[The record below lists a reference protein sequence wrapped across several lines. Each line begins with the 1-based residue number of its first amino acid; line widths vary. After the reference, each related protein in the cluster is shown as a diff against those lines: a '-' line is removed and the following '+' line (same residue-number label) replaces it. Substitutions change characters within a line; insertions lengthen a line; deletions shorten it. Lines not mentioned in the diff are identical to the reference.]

1 MIKFSA
7 EFISTDLKDCVSF
20 FILLVFCI
28 FAIVEA
34 DVVVVVVVSTNAF
47 GDKISFVDLFFNKK
61 SVSSNDVSKFCVF
74 NCTNEVSDDLE
85 DDNDEDDKDDWLDV
99 EAVENFSLSSIIIET
114 KYKTKKLINYLL

>member
-20 FILLVFCI
+20 FLFVFCI
-28 FAIVEA
+28 FVI
-34 DVVVVVVVSTNAF
+34 VVVSTNAF

-61 SVSSNDVSKFCVF
+61 SVSSNDVSKLCVF
-74 NCTNEVSDDLE
+74 NCTNEVNDDLE

-99 EAVENFSLSSIIIET
+99 EAVENFSLSSTIET
-114 KYKTKKLINYLL
+114 KNKTKKLINYLL